1 MATRHQRAGIDDR
14 WHKRVK
20 GPDGNRRTVRSAVC
34 GRVSR
39 WRVRWVDGGG
49 EEHSKSFQRKP
60 DAQVPDPCRT
70 VEARQGHGPVRNAH
84 LGARLLRLT
93 AVYGSVRLLP
103 CGASMWGIA
112 C

>member
-1 MATRHQRAGIDDR
+1 TGPWPWRAS
-14 WHKRVK
+14 
-20 GPDGNRRTVRSAVC
+20 TVRH
-34 GRVSR
+34 G
-39 WRVRWVDGGG
+39 
-49 EEHSKSFQRKP
+49 
-60 DAQVPDPCRT
+60 VPDPCRT
-70 VEARQGHGPVRNAH
+70 VDARQGHGPVRNAH

>member
-1 MATRHQRAGIDDR
+1 
-14 WHKRVK
+14 
-20 GPDGNRRTVRSAVC
+20 
-34 GRVSR
+34 
-39 WRVRWVDGGG
+39 
-49 EEHSKSFQRKP
+49 P
-60 DAQVPDPCRT
+60 DAQAPDPCRT
-70 VEARQGHGPVRNAH
+70 VDARQGHGPVRNAH